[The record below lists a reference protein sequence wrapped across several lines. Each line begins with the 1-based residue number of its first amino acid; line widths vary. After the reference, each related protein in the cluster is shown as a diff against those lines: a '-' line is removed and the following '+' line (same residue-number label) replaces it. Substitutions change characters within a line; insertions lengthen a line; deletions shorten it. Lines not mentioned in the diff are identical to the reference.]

1 MKESGFD
8 FNYTVKR
15 SRRHSSAIQIKEDG
29 EVVVRVPFLTPDWA
43 VRELVR
49 SKEAWIRKHL
59 TRIRENRSIRGGK
72 FFEEKELTELKKL
85 ARKDIPPRVEHFAR
99 VMGLRYGKVAI
110 RAQRT
115 RWGSCSA
122 KGNLNFNCLLVLL
135 PDEVRD
141 YVVVH
146 ELAHLKE
153 MNHSPRFWAE
163 VGKVIPDYKLRRAQL
178 RELGRPLISM
188 IK

>member
-1 MKESGFD
+1 MKNSE
-8 FNYTVKR
+8 FNFEYTVKR
-15 SRRHSSAIQIKEDG
+15 SGRRSSAIQITDDG
-29 EVVVRVPFLTPDWA
+29 KVIVRVPYLTPDRA
-43 VRELVR
+43 VRELLL
-49 SKEAWIRKHL
+49 SKRYWIEKHL
-59 TRIRENRSIRGGK
+59 AKIRESRYIWEGK
-72 FFEEKELTELKKL
+72 YFEEKDLAELKKC
-85 ARKDIPPRVEHFAR
+85 AKKDIPPRVEHFAAL
-99 VMGLRYGKVAI
+99 MGLEYGGISI

-163 VGKVIPDYKLRRAQL
+163 VEKIIPDYRARRTQL
-178 RELGRPLISM
+178 KELGRPLISM
-188 IK
+188 IR

>member
-1 MKESGFD
+1 MIIGVS
-8 FNYTVKR
+8 
-15 SRRHSSAIQIKEDG
+15 DG
-29 EVVVRVPFLTPDWA
+29 ETYVASDVPAVLKYTRNVYYIGNLEMARLTEGNAEFYDLNGDI
-43 VRELVR
+43 V
-49 SKEAWIRKHL
+49 K
-59 TRIRENRSIRGGK
+59 
-72 FFEEKELTELKKL
+72 KELTEIKKL

-99 VMGLRYGKVAI
+99 VMGLNYGKVAI

>member
-1 MKESGFD
+1 MTGSEFD
-8 FNYTVKR
+8 FEYTVKR
-15 SRRHSSAIQIKEDG
+15 SERRSSAIQITDDG
-29 EVVVRVPFLTPDWA
+29 KVLVRVPRFTTDRA
-43 VRELVR
+43 VRDLLRAKR
-49 SKEAWIRKHL
+49 SWIEKHL
-59 TRIRENRSIRGGK
+59 AKIRESRSILEGR
-72 FFEEKELTELKKL
+72 FFEEKDLAELKKR
-85 ARKDIPPRVEHFAR
+85 AKKDIPPRVEHYAAL
-99 VMGLRYGKVAI
+99 MGLTYGGISI

-163 VGKVIPDYKLRRAQL
+163 VEKIIPDYRVRRARL

-188 IK
+188 IR

>member
-1 MKESGFD
+1 M
-8 FNYTVKR
+8 
-15 SRRHSSAIQIKEDG
+15 
-29 EVVVRVPFLTPDWA
+29 
-43 VRELVR
+43 
-49 SKEAWIRKHL
+49 
-59 TRIRENRSIRGGK
+59 
-72 FFEEKELTELKKL
+72 

-99 VMGLRYGKVAI
+99 VMGLNYGKVAI

-146 ELAHLKE
+146 ELAHLKD